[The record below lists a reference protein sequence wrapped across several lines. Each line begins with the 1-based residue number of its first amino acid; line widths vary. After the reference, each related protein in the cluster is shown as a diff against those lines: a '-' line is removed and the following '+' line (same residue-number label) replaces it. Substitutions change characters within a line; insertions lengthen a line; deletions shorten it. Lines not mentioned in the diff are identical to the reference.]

1 MKLML
6 KKVKIHED
14 MSEETTCFSA
24 EMWENGVKIGEVRN
38 DGRGGC
44 HDIRPTKGNEK
55 AALKYDE
62 NLSLDLNRENYPI
75 DYLIEEWDAVTRH
88 QAKKL
93 VLVGDATGKVFTLPM
108 KHSISAISKNPTLL
122 SQVIAIAHK
131 QKEQG
136 FTVINRNINIPYKN
150 K

>member
-1 MKLML
+1 MDLVL

-24 EMWENGVKIGEVRN
+24 EMWEKGVHIADVKN

-55 AALKYDE
+55 AAWKYNE
-62 NLSLDLNRENYPI
+62 NLSLEWNRENFPI
-75 DYLIEEWDAVTRH
+75 DHLLGEWDAVTRH

-93 VLVGDATGKVFTLPM
+93 VLVENATGKVFTIPL
-108 KHSISAISKNPTLL
+108 KHSITNIKKTPKLL
-122 SQVIAIAHK
+122 TQVIGIAQR
-131 QKEQG
+131 QKDQG
-136 FTVINRNINIPYKN
+136 FTVINRNITLPTN
-150 K
+150 